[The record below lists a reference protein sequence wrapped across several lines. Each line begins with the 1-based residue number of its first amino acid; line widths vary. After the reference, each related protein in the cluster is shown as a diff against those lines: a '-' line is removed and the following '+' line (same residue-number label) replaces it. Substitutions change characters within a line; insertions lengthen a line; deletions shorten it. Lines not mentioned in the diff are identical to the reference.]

1 MRHVRTNEGRRCSV
15 KVEYG
20 FEISKAI
27 ISERKRQNITTK
39 KLAEKAGVPPTTIND
54 ILYRPEVTPGLRTCL
69 PILHALGLELIVR
82 RRKETA
88 CTDSCPIEGRDAD

>member
-1 MRHVRTNEGRRCSV
+1 M

-27 ISERKRQNITTK
+27 ISERKRKNIPTK
-39 KLAEKAGVPPTTIND
+39 KLAEKAGVSYTTIND

-69 PILHALGLELIVR
+69 PILHALGLELVIIR
-82 RRKETA
+82 REKLQCADRRG
-88 CTDSCPIEGRDAD
+88 DDEG